1 MSASKR
7 HCLVWLRGLRGPT
20 AQVWSRDY
28 ADLYRGLWEPQII
41 AMRELSDE
49 ERSYPLDDLVSKY
62 PIPE

>member
-20 AQVWSRDY
+20 PQVWSPDY
-28 ADLYRGLWEPQII
+28 VDLYRSLWEPQII

-49 ERSYPLDDLVSKY
+49 ERRESLDHLVGKY
-62 PIPE
+62 PVPE